1 MIMNGKIADT
11 KADINS
17 ASLSV
22 NNIYKNTKKINEFE
36 LPSINFNLL
45 ANNDRNSIITAVNA
59 LTSIGGLTI
68 SDIPGYSEA
77 RTKALQD
84 LASCLNNL
92 DSNEFGIITQIN
104 IKYIIYF
111 IL

>member
-22 NNIYKNTKKINEFE
+22 NNKYKNTKKINEFE
-36 LPSINFNLL
+36 LPSISFKSLISRDTNTL
-45 ANNDRNSIITAVNA
+45 ITAVNA

-92 DSNEFGIITQIN
+92 DSNEFGIINYYLSTN
-104 IKYIIYF
+104 K
-111 IL
+111 